1 MLTSYQPSTNVP
13 KENHPAEI
21 KDDELALVSSILQGV
36 TSNFADALNLSGDLK
51 ATVNFNSQYLRTA
64 TDEGDRGV
72 KGITYSTLGM
82 IFLSQCDYKKA
93 IEYSNLALDIFK
105 ELGDKGQEGHV
116 CQCLGDVFQQLC
128 NFEKA
133 MEYQNLALSIAID
146 LGDKPLEGFAYY
158 GLGNAFR
165 GLCRY
170 QNAIA
175 YYKSCLSVAKGLPIK
190 AVRQSLEQVA
200 YGNLG
205 HAFHC
210 LGDYRQA
217 EIFHSLHL
225 NIAKDLGD
233 KSGEGDAYTSLGNVF
248 EGLGNF
254 KKAQEYYSLA
264 LSIAKDI
271 PNKEA
276 VALAYSG
283 LANASL
289 NLGDTK
295 TAVKYSNLYLT
306 CAKELGNKLREGGAY
321 CTLGHIYSELGD
333 FKKSIEYYNRQLAI
347 AKDIGD
353 LELEGGAYGGLGS
366 VFDSLGDFEKAICY
380 HDRHLDSAKT
390 IGDKDG
396 EAIANGNLGNA
407 YLSLRDFKKA
417 LHYFE
422 QRLGIAKNLADKAGE
437 GRAYGHLGSTYLH
450 LGDYTRAMDYY
461 SLRLCIAQEVGD
473 KAGEGAACGYIGTV
487 CQHLGNYKRAIE
499 WNQQRLRIAEDL
511 GNQHMEGQAYSDIGL
526 CFEMLKVL
534 RKALENYQ
542 TSVRVFDK
550 MRSLL
555 QSKDEWKI
563 GFRNECNPAYTG
575 LWRVLLKQE
584 KINEAL
590 AAADDGRAQGLADLL
605 TSTYGFPKSQTREQK
620 PVKEEFGLL
629 KPSSSSTIFF
639 AVNILEKKVDIWF
652 LSKEKPVLHRLRKL
666 DNHRTKNVAE
676 TLQSLIQFAY
686 ENIGVRANVNCENR
700 SLDVLRENCSAVG
713 RSHKKESQPILQDDS
728 ISLAALYSYV
738 IAPISDL
745 IDGDEIII
753 VPDGPLWLAPF
764 AALLNP
770 YSEYVCESLKIRL
783 IPSLTSLKIIA
794 HCPEFH
800 SSSGALIVGDPDVSE
815 VTNSQGDRILE
826 QLSFARKEAKMIGQ
840 ILNVAPLTGKLATKC
855 KVLKQICSVAV
866 VHIAAHGHM
875 ETGEI
880 ALSPNPD
887 RRSQI
892 PAEEDYIL
900 TMTDVMSVKLRAK
913 LVVLSCCHS
922 GRGEIKAEGVVGI
935 ARAFIGAGARS
946 VLVSL
951 WAIDDEA
958 TLEFMKSF
966 YHDLVKG
973 RSASESLNHAMKCLR
988 ESEKFS
994 DVKYWAPFTLIGD
1007 DVTLDEQEEIRVS
1020 LIK

>member
-1 MLTSYQPSTNVP
+1 MERHLCKTKDGELTEKSSKLFHTPEEFQKFV
-13 KENHPAEI
+13 KDKAI
-21 KDDELALVSSILQGV
+21 KGQLYSGLG
-36 TSNFADALNLSGDLK
+36 DAFRS
-51 ATVNFNSQYLRTA
+51 RC
-64 TDEGDRGV
+64 E
-72 KGITYSTLGM
+72 
-82 IFLSQCDYKKA
+82 YKKA
-93 IEYSNLALDIFK
+93 IEYHKLALGIARDLK
-105 ELGDKGQEGHV
+105 DKVEEALACRKLGDDLQKVCSFIEAIEYHKIALRISTDLKDKAGEGYAY
-116 CQCLGDVFQQLC
+116 CSLGHGFR
-128 NFEKA
+128 
-133 MEYQNLALSIAID
+133 ALYYHKQAI
-146 LGDKPLEGFAYY
+146 E
-158 GLGNAFR
+158 
-165 GLCRY
+165 
-170 QNAIA
+170 
-175 YYKSCLSVAKGLPIK
+175 YYKRCLSVAKELGNRGLEG
-190 AVRQSLEQVA
+190 AA
-200 YGNLG
+200 YSSLG
-205 HAFHC
+205 HAFDE
-210 LGDYRQA
+210 LSDYKTAQKY
-217 EIFHSLHL
+217 HYQHL
-225 NIAKDLGD
+225 NIAKSLKDMSGERTAYASLGSVFGSLGDFKKSLDYFHCAINIAKEMGDKEALMLTYAGLGKAFEDLGNL
-233 KSGEGDAYTSLGNVF
+233 KKAEEYTNMHLNLAKEIGNKCEEGGAYCNLGHIF
-248 EGLGNF
+248 FGLGNF
-254 KKAQEYYSLA
+254 KK
-264 LSIAKDI
+264 
-271 PNKEA
+271 
-276 VALAYSG
+276 
-283 LANASL
+283 
-289 NLGDTK
+289 
-295 TAVKYSNLYLT
+295 
-306 CAKELGNKLREGGAY
+306 
-321 CTLGHIYSELGD
+321 
-333 FKKSIEYYNRQLAI
+333 SIECYNRQLKI
-347 AKDIGD
+347 AKDFGD
-353 LELEGGAYGGLGS
+353 LMAEGAALGGLGI
-366 VFDSLGDFEKAICY
+366 VFDSLGDFAKAIDN
-380 HDRHLDSAKT
+380 HNDHLRIAKAA
-390 IGDKDG
+390 GDKDG

-407 YLSLRDFKKA
+407 YLSLGDFKKA

-422 QRLGIAKNLADKAGE
+422 QRLGIAKYLGDKAGE
-437 GRAYGHLGSTYLH
+437 GRAYGHLGSTYRQ
-450 LGDYTRAMDYY
+450 LGDYKKAMDYY
-461 SLRLCIAQEVGD
+461 SLRLCIAQELGD

-487 CQHLGNYKRAIE
+487 CQHLGNYKKAIE
-499 WNQQRLRIAEDL
+499 WNQQKLRIADDL

-526 CFEMLKVL
+526 CFEMLKRL
-534 RKALENYQ
+534 PKALENYQ
-542 TSVRVFDK
+542 TSVRVFDR

-555 QSKDEWKI
+555 QPKDEWKI

-584 KINEAL
+584 KIDDAL

-605 TSTYGFPKSQTREQK
+605 TSKYGFQKGQTREQK
-620 PVKEEFGLL
+620 LVKEEFGLL
-629 KPSSSSTIFF
+629 NASSSNTIFL
-639 AVNILEKKVDIWF
+639 AVNVLEKKVDIWF

-666 DNHRTKNVAE
+666 DNHCTKNVAE

-728 ISLAALYSYV
+728 IPLAALYSFV
-738 IAPISDL
+738 MAPILDL
-745 IDGDEIII
+745 IDGDEVII

-764 AALLNP
+764 SALLNP

-826 QLSFARKEAKMIGQ
+826 QLSFARKEAQMIGQ

-855 KVLKQICSVAV
+855 EVLKQICSVAV

-875 ETGEI
+875 QTGEI
-880 ALSPNPD
+880 ALSPNPK

-900 TMTDVMSVKLRAK
+900 TMTDVMNVKLRAK

-935 ARAFIGAGARS
+935 ARAFMGAGARS

-966 YHDLVKG
+966 YHNLVKG

-1007 DVTLDEQEEIRVS
+1007 DVTLDKQEKIRVS
-1020 LIK
+1020 

>member
-1 MLTSYQPSTNVP
+1 MERHLCKTKDGELTEKSSKLFHTPEEFQKFV
-13 KENHPAEI
+13 KDKAI
-21 KDDELALVSSILQGV
+21 KGQLYSGLG
-36 TSNFADALNLSGDLK
+36 DAFRS
-51 ATVNFNSQYLRTA
+51 RC
-64 TDEGDRGV
+64 E
-72 KGITYSTLGM
+72 
-82 IFLSQCDYKKA
+82 YKKA
-93 IEYSNLALDIFK
+93 IEYHKLALGIARDLK
-105 ELGDKGQEGHV
+105 DKVEEALACRKLGDDLQKV
-116 CQCLGDVFQQLC
+116 CSFNEAIEYHKIALGIF
-128 NFEKA
+128 
-133 MEYQNLALSIAID
+133 ID
-146 LGDKPLEGFAYY
+146 LKDKAGEGYVYCSLGHGFRALYY
-158 GLGNAFR
+158 HK
-165 GLCRY
+165 
-170 QNAIA
+170 QAIE
-175 YYKSCLSVAKGLPIK
+175 YYKRCLSVAKELGDRGLEG
-190 AVRQSLEQVA
+190 AA
-200 YGNLG
+200 YSSLG
-205 HAFHC
+205 HAFNE
-210 LGDYRQA
+210 LSDYKTA
-217 EIFHSLHL
+217 EKYHYQHL
-225 NIAKDLGD
+225 NIAKSLKDMSGERTAYASLGSVFGSLGDFKKSLDHFHCAINIAKEMGDKEALMLTYAGLGKAFEDLGNL
-233 KSGEGDAYTSLGNVF
+233 KKAEEYTNMHLNLAKEIGNKCEEGGAYCNLGHIF
-248 EGLGNF
+248 FGLGNF
-254 KKAQEYYSLA
+254 KK
-264 LSIAKDI
+264 
-271 PNKEA
+271 
-276 VALAYSG
+276 
-283 LANASL
+283 
-289 NLGDTK
+289 
-295 TAVKYSNLYLT
+295 
-306 CAKELGNKLREGGAY
+306 
-321 CTLGHIYSELGD
+321 
-333 FKKSIEYYNRQLAI
+333 SIECYNRQLKI
-347 AKDIGD
+347 AKDFGD
-353 LELEGGAYGGLGS
+353 LMAEGAALGGLGI
-366 VFDSLGDFEKAICY
+366 VFDSLGDFEKAIDN
-380 HDRHLDSAKT
+380 HNDHLRIAKAA
-390 IGDKDG
+390 GDKDG

-407 YLSLRDFKKA
+407 YLSLGDFKKA

-422 QRLGIAKNLADKAGE
+422 QRLGIAKYLGDKAGE
-437 GRAYGHLGSTYLH
+437 GRAYGHLGSTYRQ
-450 LGDYTRAMDYY
+450 LGDYKKAMDYY
-461 SLRLCIAQEVGD
+461 SLRLCIAQELGD

-487 CQHLGNYKRAIE
+487 CQHLGNYKKAIE
-499 WNQQRLRIAEDL
+499 WNQQKLRIADDL

-526 CFEMLKVL
+526 CFEMLKRL
-534 RKALENYQ
+534 PKALENYQ
-542 TSVRVFDK
+542 TSVRVFDR

-555 QSKDEWKI
+555 QPKDEWKI

-584 KINEAL
+584 KIDDAL

-605 TSTYGFPKSQTREQK
+605 TSKYGFQKGQTREQK
-620 PVKEEFGLL
+620 LVKEEFGLL
-629 KPSSSSTIFF
+629 NASSSSTIFL
-639 AVNILEKKVDIWF
+639 AVNVLEKKVDIWF

-666 DNHRTKNVAE
+666 DNHCTKNVAE

-728 ISLAALYSYV
+728 IPLAALYSFV
-738 IAPISDL
+738 MAPILDL
-745 IDGDEIII
+745 IDGDEVII

-764 AALLNP
+764 SALLNP

-826 QLSFARKEAKMIGQ
+826 QLSFARKEAQMIGQ

-855 KVLKQICSVAV
+855 EVLKQICSVAV

-875 ETGEI
+875 QTGEI
-880 ALSPNPD
+880 ALSPNPE

-935 ARAFIGAGARS
+935 ARAFMGAGARS
-946 VLVSL
+946 VVVSL

-966 YHDLVKG
+966 YRNLEKG

-1007 DVTLDEQEEIRVS
+1007 DVTLDKQEKIRVS
-1020 LIK
+1020 

>member
-1 MLTSYQPSTNVP
+1 MERHLCKTKDGELTEKSSKLFHTPEEFQKFV
-13 KENHPAEI
+13 KDKAI
-21 KDDELALVSSILQGV
+21 KGQLYSGLG
-36 TSNFADALNLSGDLK
+36 DAFRS
-51 ATVNFNSQYLRTA
+51 RC
-64 TDEGDRGV
+64 E
-72 KGITYSTLGM
+72 
-82 IFLSQCDYKKA
+82 YKKA
-93 IEYSNLALDIFK
+93 IEYHKLALGIARDLK
-105 ELGDKGQEGHV
+105 DKVEEALACRKLGDDLQKVCSFNEAIEYHKIALRISTDLKDKAGEGYAY
-116 CQCLGDVFQQLC
+116 CSLGHGFR
-128 NFEKA
+128 
-133 MEYQNLALSIAID
+133 ALYYHKQAI
-146 LGDKPLEGFAYY
+146 E
-158 GLGNAFR
+158 
-165 GLCRY
+165 
-170 QNAIA
+170 
-175 YYKSCLSVAKGLPIK
+175 YYKRCLSVAKELGNRGLEG
-190 AVRQSLEQVA
+190 AA
-200 YGNLG
+200 YSSLG
-205 HAFHC
+205 HAFDE
-210 LGDYRQA
+210 LSDYKTAQKY
-217 EIFHSLHL
+217 HYQHL
-225 NIAKDLGD
+225 NIAKSLKDMSGERTAYASLGSVFGSLGDFKKSLDHFHCAINIAKEMGDKEALMLTYAGLGKAFEDLGNL
-233 KSGEGDAYTSLGNVF
+233 KKAEEYTNMHLNLAKEIGNKCEEGGAYCNLGHIF
-248 EGLGNF
+248 FGLGNF
-254 KKAQEYYSLA
+254 KK
-264 LSIAKDI
+264 
-271 PNKEA
+271 
-276 VALAYSG
+276 
-283 LANASL
+283 
-289 NLGDTK
+289 
-295 TAVKYSNLYLT
+295 
-306 CAKELGNKLREGGAY
+306 
-321 CTLGHIYSELGD
+321 
-333 FKKSIEYYNRQLAI
+333 SIECYNRQLKI
-347 AKDIGD
+347 AKDFGD
-353 LELEGGAYGGLGS
+353 LMAEGAALGGLGI
-366 VFDSLGDFEKAICY
+366 VFDSLGDFAKAIDN
-380 HDRHLDSAKT
+380 HNDHLRIAKAA
-390 IGDKDG
+390 GDKDG

-407 YLSLRDFKKA
+407 YLSLGDFKKA

-422 QRLGIAKNLADKAGE
+422 QRLGIAKYLGDKAGE
-437 GRAYGHLGSTYLH
+437 GRAYGHLGSTYRQ
-450 LGDYTRAMDYY
+450 LGDYKKAMDYY
-461 SLRLCIAQEVGD
+461 SLRLCIAQELGD

-487 CQHLGNYKRAIE
+487 CQHLGNYKKAIE
-499 WNQQRLRIAEDL
+499 WNQQKLRIADDL

-526 CFEMLKVL
+526 CFEMLKRL
-534 RKALENYQ
+534 PKALENYQ
-542 TSVRVFDK
+542 TSVRVFDR

-555 QSKDEWKI
+555 QPKDEWKI

-584 KINEAL
+584 KIDDAL

-605 TSTYGFPKSQTREQK
+605 TSKYGFQKGQTREQK
-620 PVKEEFGLL
+620 LVKEEFGLL
-629 KPSSSSTIFF
+629 NASSSSTIFL
-639 AVNILEKKVDIWF
+639 AVNVLEKKVDIWF

-666 DNHRTKNVAE
+666 DNHCTKNVAE

-728 ISLAALYSYV
+728 IPLAALYSFV
-738 IAPISDL
+738 MAPILDL
-745 IDGDEIII
+745 IDGDEVII

-764 AALLNP
+764 SALLNP

-826 QLSFARKEAKMIGQ
+826 QLSFARKEAQMIGQ

-855 KVLKQICSVAV
+855 EVLKQICSVAV

-875 ETGEI
+875 QTGEI
-880 ALSPNPD
+880 ALSPNPE

-935 ARAFIGAGARS
+935 ARAFMGAGARS

-966 YHDLVKG
+966 YRNLEKG

-1007 DVTLDEQEEIRVS
+1007 DVTLDKQEKIRVS
-1020 LIK
+1020 

>member
-1 MLTSYQPSTNVP
+1 MERHLCKTKDGELTEKSSKLFHTPEEFQKFV
-13 KENHPAEI
+13 KDKAI
-21 KDDELALVSSILQGV
+21 KGQLYSGLG
-36 TSNFADALNLSGDLK
+36 DAFRS
-51 ATVNFNSQYLRTA
+51 RC
-64 TDEGDRGV
+64 E
-72 KGITYSTLGM
+72 
-82 IFLSQCDYKKA
+82 YKKA
-93 IEYSNLALDIFK
+93 IEYHKLALGIARDLK
-105 ELGDKGQEGHV
+105 DKVEEALACRKLGDDLQKV
-116 CQCLGDVFQQLC
+116 CSFNEAIEYHKIALGI
-128 NFEKA
+128 
-133 MEYQNLALSIAID
+133 SID
-146 LGDKPLEGFAYY
+146 LKDKAGEGYVYCSLGHGFRALYY
-158 GLGNAFR
+158 HK
-165 GLCRY
+165 
-170 QNAIA
+170 QAIE
-175 YYKSCLSVAKGLPIK
+175 YYKRCLSVAKELGDRGLEG
-190 AVRQSLEQVA
+190 AA
-200 YGNLG
+200 YSSLG
-205 HAFHC
+205 HAFDE
-210 LGDYRQA
+210 LSDYKTAQKY
-217 EIFHSLHL
+217 HYQHL
-225 NIAKDLGD
+225 NIAKSLKDMSGERTAYASLGSVFGSLGDFKKSLDHFHCAINIAKEMGDKEALMLTYAGLGKAFEDLGNL
-233 KSGEGDAYTSLGNVF
+233 KKAEEYTNMHLNLAKEIGNKCEEGGAYCNLGHIF
-248 EGLGNF
+248 FGLGNF
-254 KKAQEYYSLA
+254 KK
-264 LSIAKDI
+264 
-271 PNKEA
+271 
-276 VALAYSG
+276 
-283 LANASL
+283 
-289 NLGDTK
+289 
-295 TAVKYSNLYLT
+295 
-306 CAKELGNKLREGGAY
+306 
-321 CTLGHIYSELGD
+321 
-333 FKKSIEYYNRQLAI
+333 SIECYNRQLKI
-347 AKDIGD
+347 AKDFGD
-353 LELEGGAYGGLGS
+353 LMAEGAALGGLGI
-366 VFDSLGDFEKAICY
+366 VFDSLGDFEKAIDN
-380 HDRHLDSAKT
+380 HNDHLRIAKAA
-390 IGDKDG
+390 GDKDG

-407 YLSLRDFKKA
+407 YLSLGDFKKA

-422 QRLGIAKNLADKAGE
+422 KRLGIAKYLGDKAGE
-437 GRAYGHLGSTYLH
+437 GRAYGHLGSTYRQ
-450 LGDYTRAMDYY
+450 LGDYKKAMDYY
-461 SLRLCIAQEVGD
+461 SLRLCIAQELGD

-487 CQHLGNYKRAIE
+487 CQHLGNYKKAIE
-499 WNQQRLRIAEDL
+499 WNQQKLRIADDL

-526 CFEMLKVL
+526 CFEMLKRL
-534 RKALENYQ
+534 PKALENYQ
-542 TSVRVFDK
+542 TSVRVFDR

-555 QSKDEWKI
+555 QPKDEWKI

-584 KINEAL
+584 KIDDAL

-605 TSTYGFPKSQTREQK
+605 TSKYGFQKGQTREQK
-620 PVKEEFGLL
+620 LVKEEFGLL
-629 KPSSSSTIFF
+629 NASSSSTIFL
-639 AVNILEKKVDIWF
+639 AVNVLEKKVDIWF

-666 DNHRTKNVAE
+666 DNHCTKNVAE

-728 ISLAALYSYV
+728 IPLAALYSFV
-738 IAPISDL
+738 MAPILDL
-745 IDGDEIII
+745 IDGDEVII

-764 AALLNP
+764 SALLNP

-826 QLSFARKEAKMIGQ
+826 QLSFARKEAQMIGQ

-855 KVLKQICSVAV
+855 EVLKQICSVAV

-875 ETGEI
+875 QTGEI
-880 ALSPNPD
+880 ALSPNPE

-935 ARAFIGAGARS
+935 ARAFMGAGARS

-966 YHDLVKG
+966 YRNLEKG

-988 ESEKFS
+988 ESEKFR

-1007 DVTLDEQEEIRVS
+1007 DVTLDKQEKIRVS
-1020 LIK
+1020 